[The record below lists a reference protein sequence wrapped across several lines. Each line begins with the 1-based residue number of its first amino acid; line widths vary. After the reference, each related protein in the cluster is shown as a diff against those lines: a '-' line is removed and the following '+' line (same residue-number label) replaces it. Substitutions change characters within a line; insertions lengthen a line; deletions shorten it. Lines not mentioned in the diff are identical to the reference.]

1 MTTVLETTPA
11 PVAASA
17 ARRWFALGALALAVL
32 AVGVD
37 GTVLSVALPT
47 LSKALHA
54 SESDLQWFSSG
65 YFLVLAAAMLPAG
78 FLGDRYGRKKVL
90 LVSLALFGVGSAGC
104 AYSKSVGEFM
114 AARVLVGLAG
124 AGLIVMALSVLTVLF
139 SKGERPKA
147 VGIISAATFV
157 AFPIGPILGGWLLT
171 SYWWGWVFLINVP
184 VVVVALVAV
193 VALVPES
200 RASERPGLDVVGV
213 AASGGGLMLLTYGL
227 IEAGQDGW
235 GSVDALAL
243 MVGGVALL
251 VGFFAWER
259 RLTRWPGGQP
269 LIDLTLFSSAS
280 FTWGV
285 ILSMFP
291 IVAMLGVLFTM
302 PQYFQGVLG
311 TTAMGSGLRLL
322 PLVGGLIVGAV
333 PAARVARLVGA
344 KVAVAAGFV
353 LLVVGLLLGST
364 MTVGSSGLFVAEWM
378 AVAGLGTGIA
388 MATTMSA
395 ALVELSEEKSGVGS
409 GVLQAVNKTGAPLGI
424 AILGSVLSAGYLAR
438 LDLVGLPAA
447 AVAAVR
453 QSVFGGVAVA
463 RKLHSPA
470 LLVSGA
476 SSLRARDG
484 PGTPGLGRHRPGRPC
499 PHPSLPASEERRT
512 EAVDAGNGHRGPRS
526 PRSAGDHRWGCVNGA
541 VGRDQGGAA
550 SAPRRANSPIIASSE
565 AAVSDHTLRSL
576 SHPERA
582 DLLRRLQMLTASEFD
597 ISRRR
602 QTARR
607 WFVRFLAVC
616 CISLIPWTIGLGVS
630 LPRTYIA
637 ANWRLLWTGFDVVLL
652 VCLSV
657 TAWGLWKQRQVVVP
671 ASIITSV
678 LLLCDAWFDLLT
690 ANGHRPIDRERR
702 YSAVR

>member
-1 MTTVLETTPA
+1 MTTVLDTTSA

-17 ARRWFALGALALAVL
+17 TRRWLALGALALAVL

-104 AYSKSVGEFM
+104 AYSRSVGEFM

-124 AGLIVMALSVLTVLF
+124 AGLIVMAFSVLTVLF

-147 VGIISAATFV
+147 VGIMSAATFV

-171 SYWWGWVFLINVP
+171 NYWWGWVFLINVP

-200 RASERPGLDVVGV
+200 RASERPGLDLVGV
-213 AASGGGLMLLTYGL
+213 AASAAGLVILTYGL
-227 IEAGQDGW
+227 IKAGQDGW
-235 GSVDALAL
+235 GNVDALAM

-259 RLTRWPGGQP
+259 RLTRRPGGQP

-322 PLVGGLIVGAV
+322 PLVGRAHGRSRSRGPGRAPGGRQGGRGRRLRPARGRALPRIHDDCRFERPLRGGMDGGRRARDRHRHGHHHVRRAGRAVGGEERRRLGGDAGGQQDRG
-333 PAARVARLVGA
+333 PARHRHPRQRPQRRLSGPARPGGPAGGRGGGCPPKRLRRRGGGPQAPFAGA
-344 KVAVAAGFV
+344 AYLGAA
-353 LLVVGLLLGST
+353 
-364 MTVGSSGLFVAEWM
+364 
-378 AVAGLGTGIA
+378 
-388 MATTMSA
+388 
-395 ALVELSEEKSGVGS
+395 
-409 GVLQAVNKTGAPLGI
+409 
-424 AILGSVLSAGYLAR
+424 
-438 LDLVGLPAA
+438 
-447 AVAAVR
+447 
-453 QSVFGGVAVA
+453 
-463 RKLHSPA
+463 
-470 LLVSGA
+470 
-476 SSLRARDG
+476 SLRARDG
-484 PGTPGLGRHRPGRPC
+484 HGASGLGRHRPGRRC
-499 PHPSLPASEERRT
+499 PHPSLPASERM
-512 EAVDAGNGHRGPRS
+512 
-526 PRSAGDHRWGCVNGA
+526 
-541 VGRDQGGAA
+541 
-550 SAPRRANSPIIASSE
+550 PRR
-565 AAVSDHTLRSL
+565 
-576 SHPERA
+576 SH
-582 DLLRRLQMLTASEFD
+582 
-597 ISRRR
+597 
-602 QTARR
+602 
-607 WFVRFLAVC
+607 
-616 CISLIPWTIGLGVS
+616 
-630 LPRTYIA
+630 
-637 ANWRLLWTGFDVVLL
+637 
-652 VCLSV
+652 
-657 TAWGLWKQRQVVVP
+657 
-671 ASIITSV
+671 
-678 LLLCDAWFDLLT
+678 
-690 ANGHRPIDRERR
+690 
-702 YSAVR
+702 